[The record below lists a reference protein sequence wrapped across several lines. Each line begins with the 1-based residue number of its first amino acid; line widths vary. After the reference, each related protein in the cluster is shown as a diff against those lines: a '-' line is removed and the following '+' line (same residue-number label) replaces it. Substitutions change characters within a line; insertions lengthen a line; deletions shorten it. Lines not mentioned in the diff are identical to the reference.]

1 MLADDAVPAVAFA
14 AVAAAVAFLIV
25 VAVSLPPVAEALFDA
40 TFLVVVA
47 VSSLH
52 LPLLPIAQALAV
64 FAFVVLT
71 YGHPMAFARTAS
83 YLEH

>member
-52 LPLLPIAQALAV
+52 LP
-64 FAFVVLT
+64 FA
-71 YGHPMAFARTAS
+71 ADRAS
-83 YLEH
+83 SCCLCICSSNVWASNGFCKDCIIP